1 MWSWN
6 GTSVNEFIL
15 LGFTSN
21 PTLQRLL
28 LAMGLVIS
36 LVTILGNSLIVFLV
50 WVESCLH
57 TGMYFFI
64 GNLSLLDIFFTLI
77 TIPQM
82 LIHLA
87 SGTKSISFYKCM
99 AQLNLTLS
107 CGMTECFIL
116 ALMAYDRYVA
126 ICQPLRYP
134 TLMRMQICMQ
144 MAGACWVGGFLNA
157 ATLTIITISF
167 PFCGPNQ
174 INHFFCEEPAVLPL
188 ACMDTYLVEVLIFV
202 LSVIVLMLPFT
213 FIVIS
218 YVYIARVVVGMRSA
232 EGRQRAFSTCA
243 THLTV
248 VTLFYSTIS
257 FTYLQ
262 PRSSRAADQEKRASI
277 FYALVSPMLNPIIY
291 SLRNKDVKGALAKVI
306 RKFSCQLPK

>member
-1 MWSWN
+1 MWSLN
-6 GTSVNEFIL
+6 GTLVNEFIL
-15 LGFTSN
+15 LGFTSH

-28 LAMGLVIS
+28 LAMSLAIS
-36 LVTILGNSLIVFLV
+36 LVTIIGNSLIVFLI
-50 WVESCLH
+50 WVEPGLH

-82 LIHLA
+82 LAHLA
-87 SGTKSISFYKCM
+87 SGTKSISFNRCM

-116 ALMAYDRYVA
+116 ACMAYDRYVA
-126 ICQPLRYP
+126 ICQPLHYP
-134 TLMRMQICMQ
+134 TLMRMQICMKI
-144 MAGACWVGGFLNA
+144 AGACWAGGFLNA
-157 ATLTIITISF
+157 AALTTVTTSF

-188 ACMDTYLVEVLIFV
+188 ACMDTYSVEILIFALNV
-202 LSVIVLMLPFT
+202 VVLMLPFT

-218 YVYIARVVVGMRSA
+218 YIHISRVVLRMCSG

-243 THLTV
+243 THLIV
-248 VTLFYSTIS
+248 VTLFYSTIG

-262 PRSSRAADQEKRASI
+262 PRSNRSADQEKRASV

-291 SLRNKDVKGALAKVI
+291 SLRNKDVKGALAKVL
-306 RKFSCQLPK
+306 RKFR